1 MDLRLATA
9 VIATFMEDEVEV
21 HYDRLAGFDYRVW
34 VGIYSWLDA
43 SGIALYFLDR
53 IRTLQLEAAI
63 PDLVLRRLEEN
74 ATDNRAK
81 TASMLEEFVRIN
93 HEFQEAHLS
102 YANLK
107 GFTLVPEA
115 YPDPALRCQFDLDFL
130 VASSDL
136 SCCKKILERQGY
148 VLAGAGKNVR
158 EFKAGSEQ
166 LPLLRDLY
174 KAKSQRSV
182 EIHFADS
189 IERNEPP
196 LQDHRLSRRR
206 LQSLYGLQ
214 FPALSNCDKFH
225 ELALHLFK
233 HLKSEWTRISWI
245 LEYANFI
252 NFHRH
257 NEGLWS
263 EVEKRVTH
271 DLEAKLAVG
280 VATLIAEQSFGISHP
295 PEILVW
301 TSIELPQSV
310 RLWIKRYGNKVLFA
324 SFPGT
329 KLYLLLQRALSRGE
343 DDQLIESFRKL
354 LPLHQPPKVIVGFQD
369 ESIFSKLKRIRTE
382 INYFLFRLR
391 FHIIQGFAY
400 VIEASRWKR
409 AIASLQS

>member
-1 MDLRLATA
+1 MDHRLAAA
-9 VIATFMEDEVEV
+9 VIATFRDDEMEV

-43 SGIALYFLDR
+43 SGLALYFLDR
-53 IRTLQLEAAI
+53 VRTLQLEAAI

-81 TASMLEEFVRIN
+81 TASMLEEFARIN
-93 HEFQEAHLS
+93 HEFREAHLS

-115 YPDPALRCQFDLDFL
+115 CPDAVLRCQFDLDFL
-130 VASSDL
+130 VESSDL
-136 SCCKKILERQGY
+136 PSCKKILERQGY
-148 VLAGAGKNVR
+148 VLAGAGKNVI

-174 KAKSQRSV
+174 KAKSQKSV

-189 IERNEPP
+189 IEQNETP
-196 LQDHRLSRRR
+196 LRDHRLSRRR
-206 LQSLYGLQ
+206 SRSLDELQ
-214 FPALSNCDKFH
+214 FPVLSDCDKFH

-252 NFHRH
+252 SFHRY
-257 NEGLWS
+257 NENLWL
-263 EVEKRVTH
+263 EVQKRVTH
-271 DLEAKLAVG
+271 DPEAKVAVG
-280 VATLIAEQSFGISHP
+280 VATLIAEQSFGMSHAP
-295 PEILVW
+295 QILVW
-301 TSIELPQSV
+301 TALELPQYV
-310 RLWIKRYGNKVLFA
+310 RMWIERYGNKVLFA
-324 SFPGT
+324 LFPGT
-329 KLYLLLQRALSRGE
+329 KLYLLLQRVLSRGE

-354 LPLHQPPKVIVGFQD
+354 LPLHQPPKVVVGSEN
-369 ESIFSKLKRIRTE
+369 ESISSKLKRTRTE
-382 INYFLFRLR
+382 INYFFFRLR

-409 AIASLQS
+409 AVASMQG